1 MQISE
6 NFRQLTDAQAW
17 EHGTVELV
25 CQRVIKE
32 TSDVSSFVFQTVPAR
47 RFHYKPGQFVTL
59 QTEIDGEMTYR
70 SYTISSSPSR
80 PYTLDLTIKRVE
92 GGKMSGWLL
101 DNLKEGDT
109 IKAMGPDGGFNIV
122 DLPAKNLLFL
132 SASCGI
138 TPMMSMS
145 RWLLDTNA
153 DVNIHFVHCGATAE
167 DLLFVPE
174 LEAMAKNHS
183 NFKLEFVAEDKE
195 GFLDKKRLN
204 KVVADLHER
213 HAYSC
218 GSPNF
223 MAAVESMLEASNFDM
238 ANYHFEKFT
247 ADLVAADADSEGGA
261 EEGSEEESG
270 EQYQVSLEKSGK
282 AVTVDPSDLVLDTLL
297 GQQAPVIGACRQ
309 GVCGACKVKVIEGEV
324 DSTSQMTLTPQD
336 IEQGYILSCCS
347 RPKSDLRIEI

>member
-17 EHGTVELV
+17 EHGTIELV

-32 TSDVSSFVFQTVPAR
+32 TSDVSSFVFQTVPTH

-59 QTEIDGEMTYR
+59 QADIDGEMVYR

-80 PYTLDLTIKRVE
+80 PYTLVLTIKRVE

-101 DNLKEGDT
+101 DNLKQGDT
-109 IKAMGPDGGFNIV
+109 IKAMGPDGGFNII

-132 SASCGI
+132 SSSCGI

-153 DVNIHFVHCGATAE
+153 NVNIHFVHCGATAE

-174 LEAMAKNHS
+174 LVAMTNTHD
-183 NFKLEFVAEDKE
+183 NFRVEFVVEDQE
-195 GFLDKKRLN
+195 GFLDKQRLN
-204 KVVADLHER
+204 RVVTDLHQR

-223 MAAVESMLEASNFDM
+223 MTAVENMLEESGFDM
-238 ANYHFEKFT
+238 DNYHFEKFT
-247 ADLVAADADSEGGA
+247 ADLVASESDSEGGT
-261 EEGSEEESG
+261 EGSAKESNS
-270 EQYQVSLEKSGK
+270 ERYQVSLEKSGK
-282 AVTVDPSDLVLDTLL
+282 AVTVDPADLVLDTLL
-297 GQQAPVIGACRQ
+297 DQQAPVIGACRQ
-309 GVCGACKVKVIEGEV
+309 GVCGSCKVKVIEGEV
-324 DSTSQMTLTPQD
+324 HSTSQMTLTPQEID
-336 IEQGYILSCCS
+336 QGYVLSCCS
-347 RPKSDLRIEI
+347 RPKSDLRIDI

>member
-6 NFRQLTDAQAW
+6 NFRQLTDAQVW

-47 RFHYKPGQFVTL
+47 RFSYKPGQFVTL
-59 QTEIDGEMTYR
+59 QAEIDGELTYR

-101 DNLKEGDT
+101 DNLKEGDA

-122 DLPAKNLLFL
+122 DLPAKHLLFL

-153 DVNIHFVHCGATAE
+153 DVDIHFVHCGATAE

-174 LEAMAKNHS
+174 LVAMTNTHP
-183 NFKLEFVAEDKE
+183 NFKVEFVVEDKE
-195 GFLDKKRLN
+195 GFLNQERLN
-204 KVVADLHER
+204 RVVSDLHQR

-223 MAAVESMLEASNFDM
+223 MAAVEDMLEASGFDM

-247 ADLVAADADSEGGA
+247 ADLVAGEADSETGA
-261 EEGSEEESG
+261 EQAGG
-270 EQYQVSLEKSGK
+270 EQFQVSLEKSGK
-282 AVTVDPSDLVLDTLL
+282 AVTVDPADLVLDTLL

-324 DSTSQMTLTPQD
+324 HSTSQMTLTPQE
-336 IEQGYILSCCS
+336 IEQGYVLSCCS
-347 RPKSDLRIEI
+347 RPKSDLRIDI

>member
-17 EHGTVELV
+17 EHGTIELV

-47 RFHYKPGQFVTL
+47 RFSYKPGQFVTL
-59 QTEIDGEMTYR
+59 QAEIDGELTYR

-132 SASCGI
+132 SSSCGI

-174 LEAMAKNHS
+174 LVAMTNTHS
-183 NFKLEFVAEDKE
+183 NFRVEFVVEDKE
-195 GFLDKKRLN
+195 GFLDKERLN
-204 KVVADLHER
+204 KVVTDLHDR
-213 HAYSC
+213 KAYAC

-223 MAAVESMLEASNFDM
+223 MAAVEGMLEASNFDM

-247 ADLVAADADSEGGA
+247 ADLVADADSEGGA
-261 EEGSEEESG
+261 EEASG

-324 DSTSQMTLTPQD
+324 HSTSQMTLTPQE
-336 IEQGYILSCCS
+336 IEQGYVLSCCS
-347 RPKSDLRIEI
+347 KPKSDLRIEI